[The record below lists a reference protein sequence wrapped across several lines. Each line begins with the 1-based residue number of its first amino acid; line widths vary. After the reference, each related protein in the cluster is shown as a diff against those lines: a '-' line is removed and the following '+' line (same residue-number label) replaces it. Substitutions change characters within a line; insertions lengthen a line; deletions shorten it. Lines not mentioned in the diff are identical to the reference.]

1 VKARYLAWAQ
11 RCCTRANCSAVPA
24 VLVIGLVLVLL
35 IAAHRTGLHEAAVTA
50 AAGAGAVIVLLAA
63 AAGLVSLA
71 GRRRVPASVR
81 ARQPARTRPASG
93 RAAAGLL
100 GIPAPADRCACGD
113 PAAAEIEGRP
123 ACSRCVA
130 DAIADGRLDDV
141 VADFTAE
148 ADGQPAVELPPGYE
162 LLWPPVLP
170 PGETAGE
177 VDMDEFERRLQS

>member
-1 VKARYLAWAQ
+1 VRVRRLAWAQ
-11 RCCTRANCSAVPA
+11 RCCTRCQCSAVPV
-24 VLVIGLVLVLL
+24 VLFAGLVLVLL
-35 IAAHRTGLHEAAVTA
+35 IGAHRDGVREAALVTG
-50 AAGAGAVIVLLAA
+50 AGAGALAVLLAA
-63 AAGLVSLA
+63 AAVLVRLA
-71 GRRRVPASVR
+71 ARHRPPPPVR
-81 ARQPARTRPASG
+81 ARQPARTRPAGS

-100 GIPAPADRCACGD
+100 GIPGPADRCACGD

-130 DAIADGRLDDV
+130 DAIADGQLDDV
-141 VADFTAE
+141 VDGFTAE